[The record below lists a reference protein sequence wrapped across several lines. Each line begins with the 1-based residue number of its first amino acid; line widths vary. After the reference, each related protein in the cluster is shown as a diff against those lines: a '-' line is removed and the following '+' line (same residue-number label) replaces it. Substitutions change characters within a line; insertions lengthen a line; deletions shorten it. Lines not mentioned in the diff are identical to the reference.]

1 MVEADGGGANAG
13 HPGAEGAHR
22 NKRVRPKAERIAATL
37 LVARFGL
44 SQRRVCQL
52 VALDRNTLRYRSRR
66 ALRPRMRELAETKR
80 LEGCPRIYVRLRRV
94 GGRVNHKK
102 IGKSYREEGLGLR
115 RRTRKKPTAVLRV
128 ARPLPSEPGRWI
140 CGTVRLNGTHL
151 PLPLLRRRDFN
162 GPGPLD

>member
-1 MVEADGGGANAG
+1 VVEADGGGANAG
-13 HPGAEGAHR
+13 HSGAEDAHR

-80 LEGCPRIYVRLRRV
+80 LEGCPRIYLRLRRV
-94 GGRVNHKK
+94 GGRVNYEK
-102 IGKSYREEGLGLR
+102 IGESIGRKGSGCAVGHGRSPRRSSAWPGRCPANRAAGL
-115 RRTRKKPTAVLRV
+115 AVL
-128 ARPLPSEPGRWI
+128 
-140 CGTVRLNGTHL
+140 
-151 PLPLLRRRDFN
+151 
-162 GPGPLD
+162 